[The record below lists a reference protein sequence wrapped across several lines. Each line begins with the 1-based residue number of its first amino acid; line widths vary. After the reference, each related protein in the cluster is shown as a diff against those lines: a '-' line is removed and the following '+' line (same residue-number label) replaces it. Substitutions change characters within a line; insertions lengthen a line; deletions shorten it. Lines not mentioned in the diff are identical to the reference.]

1 MDVETRII
9 IRDKKERKISKLP
22 EKIKEKVKEQM
33 DFFNLVNKFFEKA
46 EKAQFL
52 GNEDKIVFKRYLDK
66 LFSEYKTNERKI
78 LFFDI
83 EKKKKIKILDF
94 EFFKDIDA
102 NVRVVFEIILKEA

>member
-9 IRDKKERKISKLP
+9 VRDKKKRKLSKLP
-22 EKIKEKVKEQM
+22 EKIKEEVKKEM
-33 DFFNLVNKFFEKA
+33 EFFKMINKFFEKT
-46 EKAQFL
+46 EKML
-52 GNEDKIVFKRYLDK
+52 LTNEDESIFKQHINK